1 MATLKRNRQELTES
15 VEQAQDTPEVVQES
29 TVDEMV
35 VVSATGDQKLPR
47 ESDMGDGFVRF
58 DW

>member
-1 MATLKRNRQELTES
+1 MATLKRNRQETES
-15 VEQAQDTPEVVQES
+15 VEQLQETPEVVQES
-29 TVDEMV
+29 PTPEVV

>member
-1 MATLKRNRQELTES
+1 MATLKRNRQEQVES
-15 VEQAQDTPEVVQES
+15 VEQPQETPEVVQES
-29 TVDEMV
+29 PSDELV

-47 ESDMGDGFVRF
+47 ESDLGNGFVRF